1 MPVTEGVKTL
11 TDSELHIE
19 ENVALAAMTSM
30 KLGGPARFFAACSCA
45 DDIRAGLAWAASK
58 GVAVQVLAGGSNT
71 IVADAGFG
79 GLVLKIASSGV
90 RFANDGASVEV
101 AAAAGED
108 WDALVLQCIEADLSG
123 IECLSGIPGSVG
135 ATPMQNVGAYGQEV
149 SETITSVRAI
159 DRRTLKEVNFGN
171 SDCRFRYRRSRFKS
185 EDHGRYVIFEV
196 SYRLEKE
203 VRPALRYPELVRYL
217 KEHVD
222 VDQLEP
228 GKPVSAAVRDS
239 VLTLRRRKS
248 MVLDPEDPNTFSVG
262 SFFLNPVLGPS
273 EWRELQLRWRQLD
286 RQGDIPRFEETEGI
300 KIPAAWLV
308 EQAGFQKGSER
319 DGAAI
324 SKNHALAII
333 NCGGGAAAVLGLASE
348 IQKSVSDTFGVQLQ
362 REPEVVE

>member
-1 MPVTEGVKTL
+1 
-11 TDSELHIE
+11 
-19 ENVALAAMTSM
+19 MTTM
-30 KLGGPARFFAACSCA
+30 RLGGPARFFAACSST
-45 DDIRAGLAWAASK
+45 DDIRDGLAWAASK
-58 GVAVQVLAGGSNT
+58 GVAVRVLAGGSNT

-90 RFANDGASVEV
+90 TFDDDGASVAV
-101 AAAAGED
+101 TAAAGED

-159 DRRTLKEVNFGN
+159 DRQTLKEVSFGN
-171 SDCRFRYRRSRFKS
+171 GDCRFRYRRSRFKS
-185 EDHGRYVIFEV
+185 EDRGRYVITEV
-196 SYRLEKE
+196 TYRLDKG
-203 VRPALRYPELVRYL
+203 VRPALRYPELIRYVE
-217 KEHVD
+217 EHAD
-222 VDQLEP
+222 VDQLDP
-228 GKPVSAAVRDS
+228 GKPASTAVRDS

-262 SFFLNPVLGPS
+262 SFFLNPVLKPPG
-273 EWRELQLRWRQLD
+273 WRDLQQRWRQLN
-286 RQGDIPRFEETEGI
+286 REGGIPRFEESEGV
-300 KIPAAWLV
+300 KVPAAWLV

-324 SKNHALAII
+324 SENHTLAIV

-348 IQKSVSDTFGVQLQ
+348 IQKAVSDTFGVQLQ